1 MAIKTK
7 DAGLRLRVE
16 HELRQAFV
24 ESCRAE
30 GQTAAQVL
38 RECMRQYVERARAG
52 QQDLFA
58 ARGVEPAPT
67 SKNKLPRKHAKQRS
81 TRGSRPKP

>member
-7 DAGLRLRVE
+7 DVGLRLRVE
-16 HELRQAFV
+16 SELRQAFV
-24 ESCRAE
+24 DSCRAD
-30 GQTAAQVL
+30 GRTAAQVL

-58 ARGVEPAPT
+58 TKGGQSAPKTT
-67 SKNKLPRKHAKQRS
+67 SPRAHAKQRRG
-81 TRGSRPKP
+81 RGSRSKP

>member
-1 MAIKTK
+1 MALKTK
-7 DAGLRLRVE
+7 DAGLRVRVE
-16 HELRQAFV
+16 SDLRKAFV
-24 ESCRAE
+24 ESCRAD

-58 ARGVEPAPT
+58 VRGGRSAPKPQ
-67 SKNKLPRKHAKQRS
+67 SPRAHAKQRRR
-81 TRGSRPKP
+81 RGSQR

>member
-16 HELRQAFV
+16 SELRQAFV
-24 ESCRAE
+24 DSCRAAW
-30 GQTAAQVL
+30 QTAAQVL

-58 ARGVEPAPT
+58 VRAGEPAAKA
-67 SKNKLPRKHAKQRS
+67 SMPRAHAMQRRG
-81 TRGSRPKP
+81 RGSRAKR